1 MTNVIVDAR
10 ILLVRKSILYQSKS
24 IIFTNLINR
33 MGDALLLKETLALPD
48 IVEILGPRPYPLKE
62 SIREYLEELKTR
74 AHEEEDAAVAAS
86 E

>member
-1 MTNVIVDAR
+1 
-10 ILLVRKSILYQSKS
+10 
-24 IIFTNLINR
+24 